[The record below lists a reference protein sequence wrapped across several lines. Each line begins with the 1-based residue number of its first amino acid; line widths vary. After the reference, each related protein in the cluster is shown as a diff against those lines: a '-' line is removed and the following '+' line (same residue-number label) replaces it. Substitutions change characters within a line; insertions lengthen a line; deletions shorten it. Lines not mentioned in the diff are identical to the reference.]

1 MAEIAD
7 NKNKH
12 PSFGR
17 ARLVF
22 FLLSLAVLLPL
33 ASGTLSRLV
42 AQDEDGESDS
52 IYKQLSVFSEV
63 LSLVRRNYVE
73 ETPIDGLFAGALE
86 GTMDALDPLATYVP
100 SDSVARYRAAREV
113 GSGHSG
119 ILLARQ
125 RGFTYVLT
133 VEPGSPAAQAGLR
146 GGDVLAEIEGRSTRQ
161 LPLWEIESVLA
172 GEPGTALTVGLL
184 RRGRTID
191 VELEL
196 ATFERRGATL
206 EMRDGVPVITVSRF
220 DEALPGELDE
230 LLGSLPDVE
239 GLLIDLRGAA
249 GGSSETAYR
258 AASLLTS
265 GRLGDLA
272 DRSGVIRE
280 FTSETEPRWSG
291 RIVLLTNRSSQGAA
305 EVFAA
310 VLAQSAGAEI
320 VGERTFGHAG
330 RRSVVELSNGA
341 EVHFTDAF
349 YSGPDGEKIDS
360 SLVPETLVNEAS
372 RRLSE
377 SDVPFDQLMLDRALE
392 RLREDQ
398 TKRAA

>member
-1 MAEIAD
+1 MAEIKD
-7 NKNKH
+7 
-12 PSFGR
+12 PQTSFGR

-33 ASGTLSRLV
+33 ASGTLSRLA

-100 SDSVARYRAAREV
+100 SDSVARYRAAREI
-113 GSGHSG
+113 GSRHSG

-133 VEPGSPAAQAGLR
+133 VEPGSPAAAAGLR
-146 GGDVLAEIEGRSTRQ
+146 GGDVLAEIDGRSTRQ
-161 LPLWEIESVLA
+161 QPLWEIESLLA
-172 GEPGTALTVGLL
+172 GEPGTGLELGLL

-196 ATFERRGATL
+196 STFERRGATL
-206 EMRDGVPVITVSRF
+206 EMRDGIPIITVGRF
-220 DEALPGELDE
+220 DETLPGELDG
-230 LLGSLPDVE
+230 LLDSLPAVD

-249 GGSSETAYR
+249 GGSSEIAYG
-258 AASLLTS
+258 AASLLAS

-272 DRSGVIRE
+272 GRSGVIRE

-310 VLAQSAGAEI
+310 VLAQAAGAEI
-320 VGERTFGHAG
+320 VGQRTFGHAG
-330 RRSVVELSNGA
+330 RRTVVELSNGA

-360 SLVPETLVNEAS
+360 SLVPETPVTETS

-398 TKRAA
+398 AKRAA

>member
-1 MAEIAD
+1 MSKKIVRQGT
-7 NKNKH
+7 
-12 PSFGR
+12 FGR

-33 ASGTLSRLV
+33 ASGTLSRLA
-42 AQDEDGESDS
+42 AQDGDGENDS

-63 LSLVRRNYVE
+63 LSLIRRNYVE
-73 ETPIDGLFAGALE
+73 ETPLDGLFAGALE

-100 SDSVARYRAAREV
+100 SDSVERYRAARDV
-113 GSGHSG
+113 GSRHSG
-119 ILLARQ
+119 LLLARQ
-125 RGFTYVLT
+125 RGFTYVLA
-133 VEPGSPAAQAGLR
+133 VEPGSPAEKAGLR
-146 GGDVLAEIEGRSTRQ
+146 GGDVLAEVDGRSTRQ

-172 GEPGTALTVGLL
+172 GDPGTTLSLGLL
-184 RRGRTID
+184 RRGQTLD
-191 VELEL
+191 VELGL
-196 ATFERRGATL
+196 STFERRGSTL
-206 EMRDGVPVITVSRF
+206 EMREEVPIITVRRF
-220 DEALPGELDE
+220 DDKLPAELTAHLEEIPDA
-230 LLGSLPDVE
+230 GS
-239 GLLIDLRGAA
+239 LLIDLRGAA
-249 GGSSETAYR
+249 GGSSEIAYR
-258 AASLLTS
+258 AAALLAS
-265 GRLGDLA
+265 GRLGLLA

-280 FTSETEPRWSG
+280 FTNDDEPRWSG

-310 VLAQSAGAEI
+310 ILAQLAGAEL

-330 RRSVVELSNGA
+330 RRTVIELSNGA

-349 YSGPDGEKIDS
+349 YAGPDGERIDS
-360 SLVPETLVNEAS
+360 SLVPELLVTEAS

-398 TKRAA
+398 VEQAA

>member
-1 MAEIAD
+1 MAQM
-7 NKNKH
+7 KNRK
-12 PSFGR
+12 STFGR
-17 ARLVF
+17 SRLLF
-22 FLLSLAVLLPL
+22 FLVSLAVLLPL
-33 ASGTLSRLV
+33 ATGTLSRLA
-42 AQDEDGESDS
+42 AQDEDGGSDS

-100 SDSVARYRAAREV
+100 RESVARYRAARDV
-113 GSGHSG
+113 GSSHSG

-125 RGFTYVLT
+125 RGFTYVLA
-133 VEPGSPAAQAGLR
+133 VEPGSPAEAAGLQ
-146 GGDVLAEIEGRSTRQ
+146 GGDVLAEIDGRSTRQ

-172 GEPGTALTVGLL
+172 GEPGTRLELRLL

-191 VELEL
+191 VELAL
-196 ATFERRGATL
+196 ATFERRGSTL
-206 EMRDGVPVITVSRF
+206 EMREEIPIITVSRF
-220 DEALPGELDE
+220 DDALLAELAE
-230 LLGSLPDVE
+230 HLSQIPEVGS
-239 GLLIDLRGAA
+239 LLIDLRGAA
-249 GGSSETAYR
+249 GGSSETAYG
-258 AASLLTS
+258 AAALLAS
-265 GRLGDLA
+265 GRLGSLA

-280 FTSETEPRWSG
+280 FTHDGEPRWSG

-310 VLAQSAGAEI
+310 VLAQSAGAEL

-330 RRSVVELSNGA
+330 RRAAVELSNGA

-349 YSGPDGEKIDS
+349 YSGPDGEKIDR
-360 SLVPETLVNEAS
+360 SLVPEVLVTEAS

-377 SDVPFDQLMLDRALE
+377 SDVPFDELVLERALE
-392 RLREDQ
+392 RVRDDAV
-398 TKRAA
+398 KRAA

>member
-1 MAEIAD
+1 MAEIKDQQA
-7 NKNKH
+7 
-12 PSFGR
+12 SFGR
-17 ARLVF
+17 VRLLF

-33 ASGTLSRLV
+33 ASGTLSRLA

-113 GSGHSG
+113 GSRHSG

-133 VEPGSPAAQAGLR
+133 VEPGSPAAEAGLR
-146 GGDVLAEIEGRSTRQ
+146 GGDVLAEIDGRSTRQ
-161 LPLWEIESVLA
+161 QPLWEIEALLA
-172 GEPGTALTVGLL
+172 GEPGTGLDLGLL

-196 ATFERRGATL
+196 STFERRGATL
-206 EMRDGVPVITVSRF
+206 EMRDGIPVITVGRF
-220 DEALPGELDE
+220 DEALPGELDQ
-230 LLGSLPDVE
+230 LLDSLPAVD

-249 GGSSETAYR
+249 GGSSEIAYG
-258 AASLLTS
+258 AASLLAS
-265 GRLGDLA
+265 GRLGNLA
-272 DRSGVIRE
+272 GRSGVIRE

-310 VLAQSAGAEI
+310 VLAQAAGAEI
-320 VGERTFGHAG
+320 VGQRTFGHAG
-330 RRSVVELSNGA
+330 RRTVIELSNGA

-360 SLVPETLVNEAS
+360 ALVPEIPVTETS

-398 TKRAA
+398 AKRAA